1 MYSKKKII
9 KYLILILAI
18 LILLVVL
25 LTQIGDI
32 KKIVNVFASGFN
44 AWWLVACFGLILLY
58 CFVYKLPL
66 IILVK
71 RHYKNLKFKDLY
83 FISGSEFFFNAVTPF
98 ASGGQP
104 FQAYALKQK
113 NVSLADST
121 SDLLLNFLA
130 YQVALNIVSGV
141 CAIVFFNRLHSEID
155 NFIILFIV
163 GFSINFLIMI
173 LLLLLGTSKTFGK
186 ALIKLISLICIIKPI
201 KKLVGDKT
209 DSITQYV
216 NDMQTAFKNMKK
228 DMLTWFLCLFIKV
241 VANVIYYC
249 IPFLGFYVINNGIDS
264 KEFFYC
270 FALTSFS
277 LTTTIWVPLPGASGG
292 VELAFLVLFKKLITD
307 SGASDPDSVA
317 QSGMLLWRFLTY
329 YFVLIYGLIDY
340 IIFDTTMTKE
350 LKLLQA
356 NDKNNQVNSENTDE
370 ISEEIDN
377 NYLNEDNKSDIIK

>member
-1 MYSKKKII
+1 MYSRKKII

-18 LILLVVL
+18 LILLVIL
-25 LTQIGDI
+25 LTQVGDI
-32 KKIVNVFASGFN
+32 KKIINVFAQGFN
-44 AWWLVACFGLILLY
+44 AWWLVACIGLILLY

-71 RHYKNLKFKDLY
+71 RHYKNLSFKDLY

-113 NVSLADST
+113 DVNLSDST

-141 CAIVFFNRLHSEID
+141 CAILFFNRLHSEID

-186 ALIKLISLICIIKPI
+186 ALIKLISVICKIKPI
-201 KKLVGDKT
+201 KKFVGDKT

-241 VANVIYYC
+241 LANVIYYC

-307 SGASDPDSVA
+307 TGATDPDSVA

-329 YFVLIYGLIDY
+329 YFVLLYGLVDY
-340 IIFDTTMTKE
+340 IIFDRGMTKE
-350 LKLLQA
+350 LKLKEKALKENN
-356 NDKNNQVNSENTDE
+356 NDTEIVEEETNNTLTT
-370 ISEEIDN
+370 DN
-377 NYLNEDNKSDIIK
+377 NSDIIE